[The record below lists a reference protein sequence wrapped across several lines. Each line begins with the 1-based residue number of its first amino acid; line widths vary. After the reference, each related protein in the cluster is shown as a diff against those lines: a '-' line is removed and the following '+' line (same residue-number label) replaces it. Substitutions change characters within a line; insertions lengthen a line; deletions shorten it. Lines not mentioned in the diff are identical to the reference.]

1 MHRRRSR
8 VEVAIIVVHVLTSP
22 LSSFAIRI
30 VVVAAAIVAIVG
42 VTIVAIAVVAVI
54 IAVAVTARMSPSPWR
69 ARSNLV
75 FVWDVVVRQLLDH
88 LGEVIAVKDAGDWNG
103 RS

>member
-42 VTIVAIAVVAVI
+42 VTIVAIAVVAV
-54 IAVAVTARMSPSPWR
+54 TARMSPSPWR